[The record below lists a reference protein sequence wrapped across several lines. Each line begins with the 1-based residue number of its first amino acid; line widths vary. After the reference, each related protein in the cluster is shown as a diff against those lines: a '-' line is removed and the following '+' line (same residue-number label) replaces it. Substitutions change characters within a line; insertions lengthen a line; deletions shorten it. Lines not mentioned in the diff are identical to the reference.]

1 MKTLDEYHNA
11 LRNFDWQFEFSD
23 EHAKWAKGH
32 NNLMRLYA
40 MQKELDID
48 GTIWLS
54 YPGSKT
60 HGAPQPRILTK
71 EIV

>member
-1 MKTLDEYHNA
+1 MKTLNEYHTA
-11 LRNFDWQFEFSD
+11 LRNFDWQFEFTD

-32 NNLMRLYA
+32 NDLARLYA
-40 MQKELDID
+40 MQKDLDQD

-60 HGAPQPRILTK
+60 HGAPQPRITK
-71 EIV
+71 EFV